1 MTTVV
6 VPFAGADGKTRL
18 ETGARRE
25 LALAMLEDVLAAAR
39 EIGRVVVADRS
50 GGQGSAVAAALEGV
64 QGLVLVVNAD
74 LPCATPDDL
83 RALVAATPAA
93 GFALVE
99 ARDGTTNALGLSSVG
114 LFAPVYGP
122 GSAARFRALGG
133 VAVAIPN
140 LVEDVDTADDL
151 ERLHA
156 RCGPHT
162 QAILAGAAR

>member
-6 VPFAGADGKTRL
+6 VPYAGSGGKTRL
-18 ETGARRE
+18 DSGLRRR
-25 LALAMLEDVLAAAR
+25 LSAAMLEDVVAAAR
-39 EIGRVVVADRS
+39 SVGRVIVADQS
-50 GGQGSAVAAALEGV
+50 GGQGPAVAAALSGVEGV
-64 QGLVLVVNAD
+64 VLVVNAD

-83 RALVAATPAA
+83 RALQAATPAD

-99 ARDGTTNALGLSSVG
+99 ARDGTTNALGLSSAE

-133 VAVAIPN
+133 VPVAIPN

-151 ERLHA
+151 ERLHP

-162 QAILAGAAR
+162 RAILAGVAP